1 MDRVLE
7 LFFDLGLMR
16 DTVPALLTEGLRVTL
31 ILAVGATV
39 LGLVLGMVL
48 ALGAISTRWW
58 LRLPAVVYID
68 IFRGLPAILTISLI
82 GIGLPAAGFAPWGR
96 SKLIAG
102 IVALGLI
109 ATAYMAEI
117 FRSGIQS
124 IDDGQMEAGR
134 SLGMSHQ
141 RGMRL
146 IVIPQAVRRVI
157 PPLTNEFIALTKDTS
172 LIFTLGMALGDRD
185 LFRVGQNLQQQ
196 TGNSSPLVAA
206 GLAYLLITI
215 PMTRLTN
222 YLERRLRDGRHV
234 ALVEEEDDLVLG
246 EIPGGRGTGGH
257 L

>member
-7 LFFDLGLMR
+7 LFFNPDLILR
-16 DTVPALLTEGLRVTL
+16 TIPALLTEGLRVTL
-31 ILAVGATV
+31 ILAVGSTAV
-39 LGLVLGMVL
+39 GLVLGMLL
-48 ALGAISTRWW
+48 ALGAISRYWYI
-58 LRLPAVVYID
+58 RLPAAVYID

-82 GIGLPAAGFAPWGR
+82 GIGLPAAGVAPWGR

-124 IDDGQMEAGR
+124 IDDGQMEAAR
-134 SLGMSHQ
+134 SLGMSHSKA
-141 RGMRL
+141 MRL
-146 IVIPQAVRRVI
+146 IVVPQAVRRVI

-172 LIFTLGMALGDRD
+172 LIFVLGMAAGGRD

-222 YLERRLRDGRHV
+222 YMERRLRQGKRVELADDEDAELDGAR
-234 ALVEEEDDLVLG
+234 A
-246 EIPGGRGTGGH
+246 
-257 L
+257 